1 MSIKYRISETEKECG
16 ILRNIAVI
24 SKNVALARIIIFPL
38 YM

>member
-1 MSIKYRISETEKECG
+1 MAIKCKISETEKECG

-24 SKNVALARIIIFPL
+24 FKKIALARIVILPL